1 MLTLAGW
8 LSRHAWRALVSLV
21 VIILVLIAGS
31 AAIPWVQA
39 QREEART
46 LSTQRDTLAE
56 ARAQLTDLQ
65 ARVPSPADLA
75 RLGDQA
81 LADRRAAV
89 ARQRQAARAQRLTD
103 GQLLAAAASGATD
116 RIVAHGRAEV
126 TLAALEAEDAALA
139 RIQAQRGVGQARQ
152 VAQAADARARALA
165 AEVGRLNAGP
175 LSAERNAVCRRIGT
189 AALGCA
195 PVARLDRVEAEL
207 ATQRATR
214 DRALAALAT
223 RRRAVEAA
231 AAAEARL
238 ASVEQAAERAR
249 ADLLAREGALGSQA
263 RDNWWEWVKR
273 PVLDVLPQA
282 LLILLGVLLA
292 PPAIK
297 AVLYFIVAPAAAR
310 RPPIRLLPGAG
321 GVEGAGHVSAV
332 TLALPLT
339 PGAEL
344 LVRPDFL
351 QSSPDS
357 ATKRTRWLFDW
368 GMPLTSL
375 AAGLVGLTAVRGSDG
390 RTVAVSAK
398 DDPLAEVGRVDLP
411 AGGAFVLQ
419 PRALIGL
426 VQRADQ
432 PMRLTRHWRLG
443 LTAWLTLQ
451 LRYLVIHGPGVAIV
465 QGTRGVRLEEAGAG
479 RVSDQAGTLGFDAA
493 LAYSVTRSETF
504 GAYLMGKAGLFDDR
518 FRGDG
523 RYLYEE
529 MPRGRD
535 GGSVWGRGLEGL
547 SDAVLKVF
555 GV

>member
-39 QREEART
+39 QREQART

-56 ARAQLTDLQ
+56 ARAQLADLEAQ
-65 ARVPSPADLA
+65 VPSPADLA

-81 LADRRAAV
+81 LAERRAAV
-89 ARQRQAARAQRLTD
+89 AHQRQAARAQRLSE
-103 GQLLAAAASGATD
+103 GQLLSAAAGGATD
-116 RIVAHGRAEV
+116 RIVAHGRAGV
-126 TLAALEAEDAALA
+126 TLAALEAEDAAL
-139 RIQAQRGVGQARQ
+139 RTVQAQRQVGRARQ
-152 VAQAADARARALA
+152 IALA
-165 AEVGRLNAGP
+165 ANGRAQRLAVRERQLSAVEFADQRTAVCRALGTP
-175 LSAERNAVCRRIGT
+175 DACSRVRELDAVQAALARAWQERDGALSALRRQQGAAELAARAQVRIASAER
-189 AALGCA
+189 
-195 PVARLDRVEAEL
+195 
-207 ATQRATR
+207 AT
-214 DRALAALAT
+214 
-223 RRRAVEAA
+223 
-231 AAAEARL
+231 
-238 ASVEQAAERAR
+238 ERAR
-249 ADLLAREGALGSQA
+249 DELAARETALEAQV
-263 RDNWWEWVKR
+263 RDNWWDRVSR
-273 PVLDVLPQA
+273 PVRDVLPQA
-282 LLILLGVLLA
+282 LLILLGVILA
-292 PPAIK
+292 PPTIK
-297 AVLYFIVAPAAAR
+297 AFLYFVIAPAAGR
-310 RPPIRLLPGAG
+310 RPPIRLLPGAR
-321 GVEGAGHVSAV
+321 GVERAGHVSAV
-332 TLALPLT
+332 TLALPLHS
-339 PGAEL
+339 GHEL

-368 GMPLTSL
+368 SMPLTSL
-375 AAGLVGLTAVRGSDG
+375 AAGLVGLTAVRGRDG

-398 DDPLAEVGRVDLP
+398 DDPLAEVGRIDLP
-411 AGGAFVLQ
+411 EGGGFVLQ

-518 FRGDG
+518 FRGEG

-535 GGSVWGRGLEGL
+535 GGTIWGRGLEGL

-555 GV
+555 GI

>member
-31 AAIPWVQA
+31 VAVPWVQA

-46 LSTQRDTLAE
+46 LSTQQGTLAQ
-56 ARAQLTDLQ
+56 ARAQLSDVRARAPSPTDLG
-65 ARVPSPADLA
+65 
-75 RLGDQA
+75 RLGDQT
-81 LADRRAAV
+81 LADRRTTI
-89 ARQRQAARAQRLTD
+89 ARQRQAARARRLSD
-103 GQLLAAAASGATD
+103 GQLLTAAASGATD
-116 RIVAHGRAEV
+116 RIVAHGRADV
-126 TLAALEAEDAALA
+126 TLAALEAEDAVLA
-139 RIQAQRGVGQARQ
+139 RIEAQREVGRARQ
-152 VAQAADARARALA
+152 LAQAADARARALA
-165 AEVGRLNAGP
+165 GEVQRLNAGP
-175 LSAERNAVCRRIGT
+175 LAAERNAVCRRIGT

-195 PVARLDRVEAEL
+195 PVVRLDQVEAEL
-207 ATQRATR
+207 ASTRRAR
-214 DRALAALAT
+214 DQALSALAT
-223 RRRAVEAA
+223 RRRAAELA

-238 ASVEQAAERAR
+238 ASIEQAAETAR
-249 ADLLAREGALGSQA
+249 ADLLAREGALGERA

-292 PPAIK
+292 PPALK
-297 AVLYFIVAPAAAR
+297 AFLYFVVAPAAAR
-310 RPPIRLLPGAG
+310 RPPIRLLPGAK
-321 GVEGAGHVSAV
+321 GVEGAGHASAV
-332 TLALPLT
+332 TLSLPLT

-357 ATKRTRWLFDW
+357 ATKRTRWVFDW

-426 VQRADQ
+426 VQRADT

-443 LTAWLTLQ
+443 VTAWLTLQ
-451 LRYLVIHGPGVAIV
+451 LRYLVIHGPGTVVVA
-465 QGTRGVRLEEAGAG
+465 GTRGVRLEEAGAG

-504 GAYLMGKAGLFDDR
+504 GAYLMGKAELFDDR

-535 GGSVWGRGLEGL
+535 GGSIWGRGLEGL

-555 GV
+555 GI